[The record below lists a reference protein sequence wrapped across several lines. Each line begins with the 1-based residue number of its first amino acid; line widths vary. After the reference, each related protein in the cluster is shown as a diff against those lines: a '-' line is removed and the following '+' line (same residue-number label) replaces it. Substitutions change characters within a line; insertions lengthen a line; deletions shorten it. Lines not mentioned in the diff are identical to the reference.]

1 MLSLCRIFALHGA
14 TDEFTKSEITPMYT
28 FDYLVFIGRFQPF
41 HLAHLQTIEIALQQ
55 SQHVILALGS
65 AQSERNIKN
74 PFLAHEREQMILANF
89 PEDEQKRI
97 HFVHVVDVYND
108 EKWVKQ
114 VKDLV
119 NKVVQPNAKV
129 GLIGHFKDESSY
141 YLALFP
147 EWEMV
152 ELDSLKDSISATP
165 MREAYYRGEIQTEF
179 FPKGT
184 VYFLEEFQK
193 TSTYQSLQQK
203 FNANDR
209 SNIEASSGREI
220 KHLRKR

>member
-1 MLSLCRIFALHGA
+1 MAQLMSSQ
-14 TDEFTKSEITPMYT
+14 KSEIKPMYT

-41 HLAHLQTIEIALQQ
+41 HFAHMQTIEIALQK
-55 SQHVILALGS
+55 SQNVILALGS

-74 PFLAHEREQMILANF
+74 PFLAVEREQMILSNF
-89 PEDEQKRI
+89 SEQDQKRI

-119 NKVVQPNAKV
+119 NGVIQPNAKV

-141 YLALFP
+141 YLRLFP
-147 EWEMV
+147 EWQMV
-152 ELDSLKDSISATP
+152 ELESLKDSISATP
-165 MREAYYRGEIQTEF
+165 MREAYYRGEIQAEF

-184 VYFLEEFQK
+184 IQFLSEFQK
-193 TSTYQSLQQK
+193 SLIYQKLQQK
-203 FNANDR
+203 FKDNDR
-209 SNIEASSGREI
+209 SNIVES
-220 KHLRKR
+220 

>member
-1 MLSLCRIFALHGA
+1 MISLCRIFAWHSA
-14 TDEFTKSEITPMYT
+14 TDEFKKSEIMPMYT

-41 HLAHLQTIEIALQQ
+41 HFAHMQTIEIALQQ
-55 SQHVILALGS
+55 SQHVVLALGS

-74 PFLAHEREQMILANF
+74 PFLATEREQMILSNF
-89 PEDEQKRI
+89 SEADQKRI
-97 HFVHVVDVYND
+97 HFVHVIDVYND

-114 VKDLV
+114 VKTLV
-119 NKVVQPNAKV
+119 NQVVQPNAKV

-152 ELDSLKDSISATP
+152 ELDSLRDSISATP

-184 VYFLEEFQK
+184 IEFLTEFKNTKVYAE
-193 TSTYQSLQQK
+193 LQRK
-203 FNANDR
+203 YLAGDK
-209 SNIEASSGREI
+209 SNLNECF
-220 KHLRKR
+220 

>member
-1 MLSLCRIFALHGA
+1 
-14 TDEFTKSEITPMYT
+14 MYT

-41 HLAHLQTIEIALQQ
+41 HFAHMQTIEIALQQ
-55 SQHVILALGS
+55 SQHVVLALGS

-74 PFLAHEREQMILANF
+74 PFLATEREQMILSNF
-89 PEDEQKRI
+89 SEADQKRI
-97 HFVHVVDVYND
+97 HFVHVIDVYND

-114 VKDLV
+114 VKSLV
-119 NKVVQPNAKV
+119 NQV
-129 GLIGHFKDESSY
+129 I

-184 VYFLEEFQK
+184 IQFLTEFKNTKVYAE
-193 TSTYQSLQQK
+193 LQRK
-203 FNANDR
+203 YLAGDK
-209 SNIEASSGREI
+209 SNLDECF
-220 KHLRKR
+220 

>member
-1 MLSLCRIFALHGA
+1 MSHIYLNDT
-14 TDEFTKSEITPMYT
+14 TDEFTKSEIKPMYT

-41 HLAHLQTIEIALQQ
+41 HLAHMQTIEIALEK
-55 SQHVILALGS
+55 SKNVILALGS

-74 PFLAHEREQMILANF
+74 PFLASEREQMILSNF
-89 PEDEQKRI
+89 SEQDQQRI

-119 NKVVQPNAKV
+119 NGVIQPNAKV

-141 YLALFP
+141 YLRLFP
-147 EWEMV
+147 EWQMV

-179 FPKGT
+179 FPEGT
-184 VYFLEEFQK
+184 IQFLSEFQK
-193 TSTYQSLQQK
+193 SAMYLKLQQK
-203 FNANDR
+203 FKDNDR
-209 SNIEASSGREI
+209 TNIDES
-220 KHLRKR
+220 

>member
-1 MLSLCRIFALHGA
+1 MAQLMSSQ
-14 TDEFTKSEITPMYT
+14 KSEITPMYT

-41 HLAHLQTIEIALQQ
+41 HLAHMQTIEIALQK
-55 SQHVILALGS
+55 SQNVILALGS

-74 PFLAHEREQMILANF
+74 PFLAIEREQMILSNF
-89 PEDEQKRI
+89 SEQDQKRI

-119 NKVVQPNAKV
+119 NGVIQPNAKV

-141 YLALFP
+141 YLRLFP
-147 EWEMV
+147 EWQMV
-152 ELDSLKDSISATP
+152 ELDSLKNSISATP

-179 FPKGT
+179 FPEGT
-184 VYFLEEFQK
+184 IQFLSEFQK
-193 TSTYQSLQQK
+193 SSMYQQLQQK
-203 FNANDR
+203 FKDNDR
-209 SNIEASSGREI
+209 SNIDES
-220 KHLRKR
+220 

>member
-1 MLSLCRIFALHGA
+1 
-14 TDEFTKSEITPMYT
+14 MYT

-55 SQHVILALGS
+55 SQNVILALGS
-65 AQSERNIKN
+65 AQAERNIKN

-147 EWEMV
+147 EWQMV

-179 FPKGT
+179 FPAGT
-184 VYFLEEFQK
+184 IRFLEEFLKSSVYQK
-193 TSTYQSLQQK
+193 LQQHFDK
-203 FNANDR
+203 DDR
-209 SNIEASSGREI
+209 SNIDES
-220 KHLRKR
+220 